1 MNRLLFIALF
11 IFLNACSFNIDSKYW
26 NEKSDKK
33 NDNNKLTEIIKKSNL
48 NSDYTLSSMKKN
60 RKDNMAE
67 ALDSIESNRNNFFHD
82 ENDGHLYEIDQYTGL
97 LYEIY

>member
-33 NDNNKLTEIIKKSNL
+33 NDNNN
-48 NSDYTLSSMKKN
+48 DKN
-60 RKDNMAE
+60 FYHFAK
-67 ALDSIESNRNNFFHD
+67 
-82 ENDGHLYEIDQYTGL
+82 
-97 LYEIY
+97 